1 MPLRCKYG
9 SSLKS
14 LHLSNAATCRAS
26 SKLRNGHCC
35 YSKQRRC
42 LAAATIRRWRSE
54 GSSVAASSSC
64 LRLKKN
70 GWRERNQR
78 GRSVLL
84 ATATNSPTSPL
95 ILFFIRCT
103 RIQSP
108 ERCGN
113 PRTLL
118 SPPKSSHLPLNM
130 IARRVTGSCFQI
142 KARRSGVTLFDSLF
156 ILVAVG
162 FSARHWNI

>member
-1 MPLRCKYG
+1 M
-9 SSLKS
+9 S
-14 LHLSNAATCRAS
+14 AATTP
-26 SKLRNGHCC
+26 
-35 YSKQRRC
+35 RR
-42 LAAATIRRWRSE
+42 RSE
-54 GSSVAASSSC
+54 GSCVAALSSC
-64 LRLKKN
+64 LRFLKKKKKK
-70 GWRERNQR
+70 GRRERKQR

-108 ERCGN
+108 ERYGN

-130 IARRVTGSCFQI
+130 IARRVTGSRFQI
-142 KARRSGVTLFDSLF
+142 KARHSGVTLFDSLF

-162 FSARHWNI
+162 FLPAAGTFRGKLIRQSAATTGPASSALPRCNRLGTASLAATALK

>member
-1 MPLRCKYG
+1 MPPLNWTLLLFKTAALFCLLRPLGGGAVKG
-9 SSLKS
+9 FPSR
-14 LHLSNAATCRAS
+14 HRRAVS
-26 SKLRNGHCC
+26 
-35 YSKQRRC
+35 
-42 LAAATIRRWRSE
+42 AF
-54 GSSVAASSSC
+54 
-64 LRLKKN
+64 LKKKK
-70 GWRERNQR
+70 GQRERKQR

-103 RIQSP
+103 RMQSL

-142 KARRSGVTLFDSLF
+142 KARRSGVTLFDSVF

-162 FSARHWNI
+162 FLPAAGTFRGK

>member
-1 MPLRCKYG
+1 MKGL
-9 SSLKS
+9 L
-14 LHLSNAATCRAS
+14 LWLCRAVS
-26 SKLRNGHCC
+26 
-35 YSKQRRC
+35 
-42 LAAATIRRWRSE
+42 AFI
-54 GSSVAASSSC
+54 
-64 LRLKKN
+64 KKKKK
-70 GWRERNQR
+70 GQRERKQR

-130 IARRVTGSCFQI
+130 IACRVTGSRFQI
-142 KARRSGVTLFDSLF
+142 KARHSGVTLFDSLF
-156 ILVAVG
+156 ILVSVG
-162 FSARHWNI
+162 FLPAAGTFRGKLIRQSAATTGPASSALPSLQSLRNRKFGCTDSEMIGSWATRRK